1 MISIDEAPYAVTAR
15 LALRGGGDDA
25 SWRTAKI
32 IWHERHGSY
41 AAVLAIT
48 DSYSYKFW
56 HLHLLLRCLDGKWF
70 PVEDASSSRW
80 AAYEAG
86 RLRGVAMEFD
96 ESICAA
102 GQRVRFR
109 FGSREGDAKV
119 NAGHLCIVRWDLDQ
133 AELGK
138 RLEFLKVRVGNRW
151 VPCVTSEVPA
161 TAAQFGEAYLN
172 LRRDY
177 SKHVWAWSALQDRFE
192 WEYRLKLVMAV
203 VQHARLPQHEE
214 ALGQIGVGAL
224 EDMMSDWLLD
234 QLERYLPFDKPLQYA
249 LSNVR
254 MDFEPDALRDRLNR
268 MVTT

>member
-1 MISIDEAPYAVTAR
+1 VISIDEAPYAVTAR
-15 LALRGGGDDA
+15 LALRGGGDVA
-25 SWRTAKI
+25 SWRTAEI

-56 HLHLLLRCLDGKWF
+56 HLHLLLRCLDGEWF
-70 PVEDASSSRW
+70 PVEEASSSDW
-80 AAYEAG
+80 VAYEAG
-86 RLRGVAMEFD
+86 GSRGVAMEFD
-96 ESICAA
+96 QSICEA

-109 FGSREGDAKV
+109 CGSREGDAKV
-119 NAGHLCIVRWDLDQ
+119 NAGHLCIVRWDVEQ
-133 AELGK
+133 AESGN
-138 RLEFLKVRVGNRW
+138 RLEFLKVSAGNRW

-161 TAAQFGEAYLN
+161 TAAQFGDAYLS
-172 LRRDY
+172 LGKAH
-177 SKHVWAWSALQDRFE
+177 SQHVWADSALRDKFE
-192 WEYRLKLVMAV
+192 CEYRLKLVMAV
-203 VQHARLPQHEE
+203 IQRARVPEHND
-214 ALGQIGVGAL
+214 ALGLLGAGPL

-254 MDFEPDALRDRLNR
+254 MDFEPEALRDRLNW